1 MKYIDRTGNKR
12 EETSGQDKLLAW
24 IYGHA
29 FTRLL
34 MKPLVSPALS
44 KLGGRLLDSRLSALA
59 VPRFVRKNQ
68 IDLDEYEEQ
77 KFRSYNAFFTR
88 RIRAGLRPIDSDEE
102 VFISPC
108 DGKASVYPIDALCRF
123 VIKHTPY
130 TVEQL
135 VRNKRLAAYY
145 EGGYAIVLRLTVDD
159 YHRYCY
165 VDNGE
170 KSGQIHIPG
179 VLHTVNPA
187 ANDVLPIYKM
197 NAREYCLLRTEH
209 FGTVLMME
217 VGALMVGRINN
228 YHQRCQ
234 VKKGQEKGR
243 FEFGGSTIVLLT
255 QKGKVKVDE
264 DILRNTEEGYETIVK
279 MGEKIGK
286 K

>member
-1 MKYIDRTGNKR
+1 MKYIDRAGNKF
-12 EETSGQDKLLAW
+12 EEASGQDRLLAF

-29 FTRLL
+29 FTRMLIR
-34 MKPLVSPALS
+34 PFISPSVS
-44 KLGGRLLDSRLSALA
+44 KLGGKLLDSRLSALA
-59 VPRFVRKNQ
+59 VPRFVRKNH
-68 IDLDEYEEQ
+68 IDLNEYEEQ
-77 KFRSYNAFFTR
+77 RFRSYNAFFTR
-88 RIRAGLRPIDSDEE
+88 RIREELRPAEMAGNA
-102 VFISPC
+102 FISPC
-108 DGKASVYPIDALCRF
+108 DGKASVYPIGSGCRF

-135 VRNKRLAAYY
+135 VRSRRLAAYY

-165 VDNGE
+165 VDDGE

-197 NAREYCLLRTEH
+197 NAREYCLLRTQH

-217 VGALMVGRINN
+217 VGALLVGRINN
-228 YHQRCQ
+228 YHQRTK

-243 FEFGGSTIVLLT
+243 FEFGGSTVVLLT
-255 QKGKVKVDE
+255 QKGRVKIDE
-264 DILRNTEEGYETIVK
+264 DILRNTEAGYETLVK
-279 MGEKIGK
+279 MGESIGK
-286 K
+286 C